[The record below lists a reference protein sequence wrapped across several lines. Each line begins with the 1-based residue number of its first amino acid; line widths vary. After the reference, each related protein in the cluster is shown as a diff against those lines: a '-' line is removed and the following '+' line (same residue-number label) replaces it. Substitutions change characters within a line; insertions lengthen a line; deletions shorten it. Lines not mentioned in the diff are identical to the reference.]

1 MVLRTFPAR
10 TFLLPVFLGLAALVS
25 IVTGASAQYPSKPV
39 KVVVPASPGGGTD
52 IQARYMASR
61 LSERLGQQFVIE
73 NVAAAGGNV
82 AAAQVAKASPDGYT
96 LLMIAPAIVINHTL
110 YARPGYDALTDF
122 MQVAA
127 WSQSPLLFIAN
138 PSAPMASLKE
148 LADYAKANPGKLAFG
163 SGPGFINHMVMELF
177 KIETG
182 ANILFVPYR
191 GQAPA
196 LTDVVSG
203 QIQLTVD
210 SIASS
215 GQFVEGGKVKAL
227 AVTGAVRAP
236 AFPKVPTVAEAG
248 FPKLTANTWYGLLA
262 PANVPAEIVA
272 KLATEIGAIQRE
284 PASVQR
290 IREMGAEPFIGGA
303 SEFTDYYRNELAKWA
318 TVIKTSGLKI
328 D

>member
-1 MVLRTFPAR
+1 MILRFVLAGAM
-10 TFLLPVFLGLAALVS
+10 LLSLVG
-25 IVTGASAQYPSKPV
+25 VASAQYPSRPV
-39 KVVVPASPGGGTD
+39 KVVVPAAPGGGTD

-61 LSERLGQQFVIE
+61 LSDRLGQQFVIE
-73 NVAAAGGNV
+73 NVAPAGGNV
-82 AAAQVAKASPDGYT
+82 AAAQVAKTSPDGYT

-110 YARPGYDALTDF
+110 YVRPGFDALAEFTEI
-122 MQVAA
+122 AA

-138 PSAPMASLKE
+138 PAAPVASLKE

-177 KIETG
+177 KIEAG

-210 SIASS
+210 SLASA
-215 GQFVEGGKVKAL
+215 GGFVEAGKVKAL
-227 AVTGAVRAP
+227 AITGAARAP
-236 AFPKVPTVAEAG
+236 AFPNVPTVAEAG
-248 FPKLTANTWYGLLA
+248 YPKITANTWYGLIG
-262 PANVPAEIVA
+262 PANMPADIVA
-272 KLATEIGAIQRE
+272 KLSAEIAAIQRE

-290 IREMGAEPFIGGA
+290 IREMGAEPFVAGSA
-303 SEFTDYYRNELAKWA
+303 EFTAFYRNELAKWA